1 MRREHAIGT
10 PDDCAG
16 LVVFLASN
24 AAAGISGQAIG
35 IGGDRLCLYSHPAEI
50 VTELRDGG
58 WDADAIAAIWQ
69 TRFAAHAQ
77 PVGVRLPKLDIR
89 MTIDI
94 EAVRAIDVHTHAQVP
109 VNGEADPRTTAF
121 LDAAAKHFRSDFPRP
136 NAQQVADYYRAR
148 SMAAV
153 IFCVDNQHNTG
164 EVPVSND
171 EILDVAAANSD
182 VLIPFVSID
191 PHRSNAAAEA
201 RRLIGRGA
209 RGFKFH
215 PNLQAFFPNDRLAYP
230 LYEAIAEAGLPA
242 VFHTGHSGMGSGMPG
257 GGGIRLKYSNPMYV
271 DDVAVDFPAMP
282 IVLAHPSFPWQEE
295 ALSVAMHKA
304 QVYIDLSGWAP
315 KLFPP
320 ILVQYVNGPLR
331 TKALFGSDYPVLTPD
346 RWLAE
351 FAELP
356 IRDEVRPLVLKQNA
370 VRLLGLARPADS
382 R

>member
-1 MRREHAIGT
+1 
-10 PDDCAG
+10 
-16 LVVFLASN
+16 
-24 AAAGISGQAIG
+24 
-35 IGGDRLCLYSHPAEI
+35 
-50 VTELRDGG
+50 
-58 WDADAIAAIWQ
+58 
-69 TRFAAHAQ
+69 
-77 PVGVRLPKLDIR
+77 
-89 MTIDI
+89 MTIDLGS
-94 EAVRAIDVHTHAQVP
+94 VRAIDVHTHAQVP
-109 VNGEADPRTTAF
+109 LRGAPDPRTMAF
-121 LDAAAKHFRSDFPRP
+121 LDAAAKHFRSEFPRP
-136 NAQQVADYYRAR
+136 NAQEVADYYRAR

-153 IFCVDNQHNTG
+153 IFCVDTEHNTG

-171 EILDVAAANSD
+171 EILEIAAANAD
-182 VLIPFVSID
+182 VLIPFVSVD
-191 PHRSNAAAEA
+191 PHRSNAREEA
-201 RRLIGRGA
+201 RRLIQKGA

-215 PNLQAFFPNDRLAYP
+215 PNLQGFFPNDRFAYP

-242 VFHTGHSGMGSGMPG
+242 VFHTGHSGIGSGMPG
-257 GGGIRLKYSNPMYV
+257 GGGIRLKYSNPMFV

-295 ALSVAMHKA
+295 ALSVAMHKP

-331 TKALFGSDYPVLTPD
+331 TKALFGSDYPVLSPD

-370 VRLLGLARPADS
+370 ARLLQVAGRTE
-382 R
+382 

>member
-1 MRREHAIGT
+1 M
-10 PDDCAG
+10 
-16 LVVFLASN
+16 
-24 AAAGISGQAIG
+24 
-35 IGGDRLCLYSHPAEI
+35 
-50 VTELRDGG
+50 
-58 WDADAIAAIWQ
+58 
-69 TRFAAHAQ
+69 
-77 PVGVRLPKLDIR
+77 K
-89 MTIDI
+89 IDL
-94 EAVRAIDVHTHAQVP
+94 ETVRAIDVHTHAQVP
-109 VNGEADPRTTAF
+109 VKGDPDPRTAAF

-136 NAQQVADYYRAR
+136 NAQQVAEHYRAR

-171 EILDVAAANSD
+171 EILDVAAANGD

-191 PHRSNAAAEA
+191 PHRAYAAAEA

-215 PNLQAFFPNDRLAYP
+215 PNLQGFFPNDRLAYP

-242 VFHTGHSGMGSGMPG
+242 VFHTGHSGIGSGMPG

-282 IVLAHPSFPWQEE
+282 IVLAHPSFPWQDE
-295 ALSVAMHKA
+295 ALSVAMHKS
-304 QVYIDLSGWAP
+304 QVYIDLSGWSP

-331 TKALFGSDYPVLTPD
+331 AKALFGSDYPVLTPD

-356 IRDEVRPLVLKQNA
+356 IREEVRPLVLKQNA
-370 VRLLGLARPADS
+370 ARLFGLDRAGVHE
-382 R
+382 

>member
-1 MRREHAIGT
+1 MR
-10 PDDCAG
+10 
-16 LVVFLASN
+16 
-24 AAAGISGQAIG
+24 
-35 IGGDRLCLYSHPAEI
+35 
-50 VTELRDGG
+50 
-58 WDADAIAAIWQ
+58 
-69 TRFAAHAQ
+69 
-77 PVGVRLPKLDIR
+77 
-89 MTIDI
+89 IDV

-109 VNGEADPRTTAF
+109 VNGDADPRTTAF
-121 LDAAAKHFRSDFPRP
+121 LDAASKHFRTDFPRP
-136 NAQQVADYYRAR
+136 NAQQVADHYRAR

-153 IFCVDNQHNTG
+153 IFCVDNQHATG

-171 EILDVAAANSD
+171 EILEIAAANSD

-191 PHRSNAAAEA
+191 PHRGNAAAEA

-242 VFHTGHSGMGSGMPG
+242 VFHTGHSGIGSGMPG

-282 IVLAHPSFPWQEE
+282 IILAHPSFPWQEE

-304 QVYIDLSGWAP
+304 QVYVDLSGWSP

-331 TKALFGSDYPVLTPD
+331 AKALFGSDYPVLAPE

-356 IRDEVRPLVLKQNA
+356 IREEVRPLVLKQNA
-370 VRLLGLARPADS
+370 VRLLGLARPSDS
-382 R
+382 G